1 MVNVTEVR
9 PGNAYSWE
17 GEIYSCIDIDLNK
30 TAMAKMKVKIK
41 SKNLRTGAVLEMSF
55 IGGDKVEILHLDKKK
70 MGYLY
75 DEGDAICFMDNNT
88 YEQVSISK
96 EVLKWEVNFLKEGS
110 EVEILAY
117 EGEMLGITLPA
128 KVALQITECNP
139 AVRGDTVNKAMKD
152 AICETGLKVRVPLFI
167 ENGEFIWVFT
177 EDGRYDSRAN
187 I

>member
-55 IGGDKVEILHLDKKK
+55 IGGDKVEIIHLEKKK
-70 MGYLY
+70 MSYLY

-88 YEQVSISK
+88 YEQISLSK
-96 EVLKWEVNFLKEGS
+96 DRLKWELNFLKEGI
-110 EVEILAY
+110 EVEICEY
-117 EGEMLGITLPA
+117 EGEILGITLPA
-128 KVALQITECNP
+128 KVALNITECEP

-152 AICETGLKVRVPLFI
+152 AYLETGLKIRVPLFI
-167 ENGEFIWVFT
+167 EQGENVWVFT
-177 EDGRYDSRAN
+177 EDGSYDSRAN
-187 I
+187 